1 MATMVTIPW
10 VSLTIG
16 VTAFTITGIRLA
28 GICTVLAAESF
39 SVARNALPFL
49 QRTITI
55 WMSAALF
62 RHFNS
67 PPFCPAFSRLNPTS
81 VYASERWSFYSVAL
95 HQIGRRVHAS
105 NRQRKFRVFAQE

>member
-16 VTAFTITGIRLA
+16 VTAFTITGTRLA
-28 GICTVLAAESF
+28 GICTLLAAKSF
-39 SVARNALPFL
+39 SLARNALPFL

-55 WMSAALF
+55 RMSAALF

-67 PPFCPAFSRLNPTS
+67 PPFCPAFLPN
-81 VYASERWSFYSVAL
+81 
-95 HQIGRRVHAS
+95 
-105 NRQRKFRVFAQE
+105 